1 MLERKKKILSLLIGS
16 AIGDALGVPYEF
28 RARGTFCCTTM
39 IGNGTHLQPVGTWSD
54 DTSMSLCLAEQIAEG
69 FDLNKLADKF
79 LNWCKSG
86 YMTAHGDTFDIG
98 SATLRAITKYE
109 EVRDVSSLTH
119 AHEISVSACYIY
131 IQFLNYLL
139 QGLPKSV
146 AYNEVLAYLDS
157 DFWKVVFPHN

>member
-1 MLERKKKILSLLIGS
+1 MERKKKILSLLIGS

-28 RARGTFCCTTM
+28 RARGTFCCSTM

-98 SATLRAITKYE
+98 GATLRAIDT
-109 EVRDVSSLTH
+109 D
-119 AHEISVSACYIY
+119 
-131 IQFLNYLL
+131 
-139 QGLPKSV
+139 
-146 AYNEVLAYLDS
+146 
-157 DFWKVVFPHN
+157 